1 MANNLKSKTD
11 GTIEAFDK
19 VFSNYMMRA
28 QVQEWQ
34 KKLDEMESRRG
45 IEIVREQVEEIKE
58 DTTSSEGTNKEE
70 AETETKSDDDTKE
83 KKPE

>member
-1 MANNLKSKTD
+1 MANNLKSKTN

-28 QVQEWQ
+28 QVKEWQ
-34 KKLDEMESRRG
+34 NTLNEMETRRG
-45 IEIVREQVEEIKE
+45 IEIVREQIEE
-58 DTTSSEGTNKEE
+58 TNKEE
-70 AETETKSDDDTKE
+70 TEIETKSEDDTKE

>member
-1 MANNLKSKTD
+1 MANNLKSKTN

-34 KKLDEMESRRG
+34 NTLNEMETRRG
-45 IEIVREQVEEIKE
+45 IEIVREQIEE
-58 DTTSSEGTNKEE
+58 TNKEE
-70 AETETKSDDDTKE
+70 AETEIETKSEDDTKE

>member
-1 MANNLKSKTD
+1 MANNLKSKTN

-28 QVQEWQ
+28 QVKEWQ
-34 KKLDEMESRRG
+34 NTLNEMETRRG
-45 IEIVREQVEEIKE
+45 IEIVREQIEETKE
-58 DTTSSEGTNKEE
+58 DITSSEETNKEE
-70 AETETKSDDDTKE
+70 TETETKSEDDTKE

>member
-1 MANNLKSKTD
+1 MANNLKSKTN

-28 QVQEWQ
+28 QVKEWQ
-34 KKLDEMESRRG
+34 NTLNEMETRRG
-45 IEIVREQVEEIKE
+45 IEIVREQIEE
-58 DTTSSEGTNKEE
+58 TNKKE
-70 AETETKSDDDTKE
+70 AETETETKSEDDTKE

>member
-1 MANNLKSKTD
+1 MANNLKSKTN

-28 QVQEWQ
+28 QVKEWQ
-34 KKLDEMESRRG
+34 NTLNEMETRRG
-45 IEIVREQVEEIKE
+45 IEIVREKVEEEKSEKEMQEEVKEEQVE
-58 DTTSSEGTNKEE
+58 SE
-70 AETETKSDDDTKE
+70 DDTKE